1 MSGVQQVMGRVVQS
15 GVRCQIMQGVQSYH
29 IFGGHFFPFTMFP
42 SVVRLASC
50 HPPAH
55 STTGGGRGIRDG
67 KTYVILGQWGML
79 ASTPVLSPQE
89 AVLSSLHLVL
99 AYEWLSKTS
108 QLWTLVTG
116 STLVQKQKLQ
126 PSPASLRNKSDSL

>member
-1 MSGVQQVMGRVVQS
+1 MSGVQQVMGRVLQS

-29 IFGGHFFPFTMFP
+29 IFGGSLLP
-42 SVVRLASC
+42 SYDVSISGEAGLLPPSC
-50 HPPAH
+50 SLYHGWWWGVGDR
-55 STTGGGRGIRDG
+55 GG
-67 KTYVILGQWGML
+67 KMYVILGQWGML
-79 ASTPVLSPQE
+79 DSTPLQSPQE

-116 STLVQKQKLQ
+116 STLVQK
-126 PSPASLRNKSDSL
+126 